1 VLFTPSQAYHLR
13 LVPRLAPEQPR
24 HIFCGPNEFPGGGC
38 PNCGVPLQ
46 VFVTLDSSDQRLGI
60 PPSTGTSLPL
70 LWCWCCPVLEG
81 PLVYRVSSRG
91 IELVSLKRG
100 RPTPGFPYAD
110 YPRPFPSTPVRLVP
124 ISSRAQRL
132 ISELNAG
139 HPSFHPR
146 YRLASV
152 PTHQVGGVPF
162 LLQGPNYQGDYAD
175 DLSCPTCNEPMP
187 FFAAVGN
194 RCLDPR
200 GLCGNDFVQVL
211 FHFCVRDSVISA
223 IQQCD

>member
-1 VLFTPSQAYHLR
+1 MLVTPSEPYHLR
-13 LVPRLAPEQPR
+13 LVRSLPPDQPR
-24 HIFCGPNEFPGGGC
+24 HTFCGPNEFPGGGC

-46 VFVTLDSSDQRLGI
+46 VFFTLDSADQRLGI
-60 PPSTGTSLPL
+60 PASAGARLPL

-81 PLVYRVSSRG
+81 PLVYRVSARG
-91 IELVSLKRG
+91 VALISYKKG
-100 RPTPGFPYAD
+100 QPTPGFPYPA
-110 YPRPFPSTPVRLVP
+110 YPRPFPSALARLIP

-146 YRLASV
+146 YREASV
-152 PTHQVGGVPF
+152 PTHQVGGAPF
-162 LLQGPNYQGDYAD
+162 LLQGPDYQKSSAD
-175 DLSCPTCNEPMP
+175 DLSCPACRKPMP
-187 FFAAVGN
+187 LFAAVGN

-211 FHFCVRDSVISA
+211 FHLCLRDSVISA